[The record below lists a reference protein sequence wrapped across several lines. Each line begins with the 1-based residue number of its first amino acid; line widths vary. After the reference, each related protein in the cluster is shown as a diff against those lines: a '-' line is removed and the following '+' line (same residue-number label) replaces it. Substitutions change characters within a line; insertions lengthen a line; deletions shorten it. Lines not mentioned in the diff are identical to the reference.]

1 MTEAFSEDTLLGGR
15 VRLRQPAEGYRVA
28 IDPVLLGAAVPA
40 KPADRV
46 LEIGA
51 GSGAATLC
59 LATRVS
65 GCVITGLERDRDLAA
80 LCRQN
85 VEANGL
91 DGAIDVILGDLRAPP
106 ARLGPSSFDH
116 AMANPPWQPGEDG
129 PPPRNPQR
137 ARAHVEQGADLMHWV
152 RFAATM
158 LRRGGTLTTILT
170 AERLDE
176 HLAAYTASGI
186 GETAVVPLWSKDDGR
201 PAHRV
206 ILRGRK
212 DIRAPVSLLPGFV
225 LHLDD
230 GRYTPEIEMVLRH
243 GAALAFTWR
252 RR

>member
-1 MTEAFSEDTLLGGR
+1 MNEAVSEDTLLGGR

-28 IDPVLLGAAVPA
+28 IDPVLLAAAVPA
-40 KPADRV
+40 RPGEHV

-51 GSGAATLC
+51 GTGAAALC
-59 LATRVS
+59 LASRIE
-65 GCVITGLERDRDLAA
+65 GCIVTGLERDRGLAG
-80 LCRQN
+80 LCREN
-85 VEANGL
+85 VEANGFERTV
-91 DGAIDVILGDLRAPP
+91 DVMVGDLRAPP
-106 ARLGPSSFDH
+106 ARLGPASFDH
-116 AMANPPWQPGEDG
+116 AMANPPWHAETAG
-129 PPPRNPQR
+129 PPPRNRQR

-186 GETAVVPLWSKDDGR
+186 GETAVVPLWSKNDGR

-212 DIRAPVSLLPGFV
+212 DIRGPVSLLPGFV
-225 LHLDD
+225 LHVSN
-230 GRYTPEIEMVLRH
+230 GSYSPEIEQILRH
-243 GAALAFTWR
+243 SGALDFTWR

>member
-1 MTEAFSEDTLLGGR
+1 MNEAVSEDTLLGGR
-15 VRLRQPAEGYRVA
+15 IRLRQPVQGYRVA
-28 IDPVLLGAAVPA
+28 IDPVLLAAAVPA
-40 KPADRV
+40 GPGDRV

-51 GSGAATLC
+51 GTGAAALC
-59 LATRVS
+59 LASRVE
-65 GCVITGLERDRDLAA
+65 GCFVTGLERDQDLAA

-85 VEANGL
+85 VAANGL
-91 DGAIDVILGDLRAPP
+91 DRNVEIIVGDLRAPP
-106 ARLGPSSFDH
+106 ARLGPASFDH
-116 AMANPPWQPGEDG
+116 AMANPPWLSGEAG
-129 PPPRNPQR
+129 PAPRNRQR
-137 ARAHVEQGADLMHWV
+137 AKAHVEQGADLIHWV

-186 GETAVVPLWSKDDGR
+186 GETAVVPLWSKNDGR

-206 ILRGRK
+206 VLRGRK

-225 LHLDD
+225 LHVSN
-230 GRYTPEIEMVLRH
+230 GGYSPEIEPILRH
-243 GAALAFTWR
+243 GAALDFTWR

>member
-1 MTEAFSEDTLLGGR
+1 MNEAVSEDALLGGR
-15 VRLRQPAEGYRVA
+15 IRLRQPVQGYRVA
-28 IDPVLLGAAVPA
+28 IDPVLLAAAVPA
-40 KPADRV
+40 GPGDRV
-46 LEIGA
+46 LDIGA
-51 GSGAATLC
+51 GTGAAALC
-59 LATRVS
+59 LANRIE
-65 GCVITGLERDRDLAA
+65 GCIVTGLELDPALAA

-91 DGAIDVILGDLRAPP
+91 NRTVDVIVGDLRAPP
-106 ARLGPSSFDH
+106 VRLGPASFDH
-116 AMANPPWQPGEDG
+116 AMANPPWLSDEAG
-129 PPPRNPQR
+129 PPPRNRQR

-152 RFAATM
+152 RFATTM

-186 GETAVVPLWSKDDGR
+186 GETAIVPLWSKNDGR

-206 ILRGRK
+206 VLRGRK

-225 LHLDD
+225 LH
-230 GRYTPEIEMVLRH
+230 GSNGSYSPEIEHILRH
-243 GAALAFTWR
+243 GGALDFTWR

>member
-1 MTEAFSEDTLLGGR
+1 MTGAFSEDKLLGGR
-15 VRLRQPAEGYRVA
+15 ILLRQPADGYRVA
-28 IDPVLLGAAVPA
+28 IDPVLLAAAVPA
-40 KPADRV
+40 KPGDRV

-51 GSGAATLC
+51 GSGAAALC
-59 LATRVS
+59 LAFRVQ
-65 GCVITGLERDRDLAA
+65 GCIVTGLERDRDLAA
-80 LCRQN
+80 LCRWN
-85 VEANGL
+85 VEANDL
-91 DGAIDVILGDLRAPP
+91 HRAVDIIVGDLRAPP
-106 ARLGPSSFDH
+106 ARLGPASFDH
-116 AMANPPWQPGEDG
+116 AMANPPWLSDEDG

-176 HLAAYTASGI
+176 HLGAYAACGI
-186 GETAVVPLWSKDDGR
+186 GETAVVPLWSKNDGR
-201 PAHRV
+201 PAQRV

-225 LHLDD
+225 LHLDND
-230 GRYTPEIEMVLRH
+230 RYMPEIEMVLRY
-243 GAALAFTWR
+243 AAGLAFTWR

>member
-1 MTEAFSEDTLLGGR
+1 MNDAVTEDTLLGGR
-15 VRLRQPAEGYRVA
+15 VRIRQPTDGYRVA
-28 IDPVLLGAAVPA
+28 TDPVLLAASVPA
-40 KPADRV
+40 GPGERV

-51 GSGAATLC
+51 GTGAAALC
-59 LATRVS
+59 LARRIE
-65 GCVITGLERDRDLAA
+65 GCVVTGLERGPDLAA
-80 LCRQN
+80 LCRHN
-85 VEANGL
+85 IEANGL
-91 DGAIDVILGDLRAPP
+91 GRTVDVIVGDLRAPP

-116 AMANPPWQPGEDG
+116 AMANPPWNSGGSG
-129 PPPRNPQR
+129 PPPRNRQR

-186 GETAVVPLWSKDDGR
+186 GETVVVPLWSKNDGR

-225 LHLDD
+225 LHVSD
-230 GRYTPEIEMVLRH
+230 GGYSPEIERILRN
-243 GAALAFTWR
+243 GAALDFTWR

>member
-1 MTEAFSEDTLLGGR
+1 MTEAVSEDTLLDGK

-28 IDPVLLGAAVPA
+28 IDPVLLAAAVPA
-40 KPADRV
+40 GPGEHV

-51 GSGAATLC
+51 GTGAAALC
-59 LATRVS
+59 LASRVE
-65 GCVITGLERDRDLAA
+65 GCLVTGLERDRDLAA
-80 LCRQN
+80 LCRHN

-91 DGAIDVILGDLRAPP
+91 DRAVDVIVGDLRAPP
-106 ARLGPSSFDH
+106 ARLGPASFDH
-116 AMANPPWQPGEDG
+116 AMANPPWLSESDG
-129 PPPRNPQR
+129 PPPRNRQR

-176 HLAAYTASGI
+176 HLGAYTASGI
-186 GETAVVPLWSKDDGR
+186 GETTVVPLWSKSDGR

-225 LHLDD
+225 LHASD
-230 GRYTPEIEMVLRH
+230 GGYSPAISRILRH
-243 GAALAFTWR
+243 GAALDFKWR

>member
-1 MTEAFSEDTLLGGR
+1 MNETVSEDTLLGGR
-15 VRLRQPAEGYRVA
+15 VRLRQPVDGYRVA
-28 IDPVLLGAAVPA
+28 IDPVLLAAAVPA
-40 KPADRV
+40 RPGDRV
-46 LEIGA
+46 LEIGV
-51 GSGAATLC
+51 GTGAAALC
-59 LATRVS
+59 LASRVE
-65 GCVITGLERDRDLAA
+65 GCFVTGLERDPDLAA

-85 VEANGL
+85 AEANGF
-91 DGAIDVILGDLRAPP
+91 DRTVDVIVGDLRAPP
-106 ARLGPSSFDH
+106 ARLGPASFDH
-116 AMANPPWQPGEDG
+116 AMANPPWLLDKAGPQPGS
-129 PPPRNPQR
+129 RQR

-186 GETAVVPLWSKDDGR
+186 GETAVVPLWSKNDGR

-225 LHLDD
+225 LHIKNGSYSPDIE
-230 GRYTPEIEMVLRH
+230 EILRR
-243 GAALAFTWR
+243 GAALDFTWR